1 MPVPFLKNLSKST
14 GKSIDDLERYW
25 NDAKKQVGDNY
36 ALITSIV
43 KKRAGVNESFIQ
55 STLSAKD
62 FINGQ
67 YQK

>member
-36 ALITSIV
+36 ALIASIV